1 MQRGALGLVCI
12 LAALLTALP
21 SMADQRLDDAAI
33 RGLQDRQAEAWNRH
47 DAKAYASL
55 FTEDGEVVN
64 VVGWWWK
71 SRGEIESKLAAAF
84 AFVFRDSTLTITDV
98 KVRFVTP
105 DIAIAHVSWSMKGA
119 RTPPNMP
126 EPRQGIQLQVLQRSS
141 AGWLILSF
149 QNTNA
154 LPEAAFPTGPP
165 PATP

>member
-1 MQRGALGLVCI
+1 MRRGTVGLLWI
-12 LAALLTALP
+12 LAALLMAVP
-21 SMADQRLDDAAI
+21 SMADQRLDETAI
-33 RGLQDRQAEAWNRH
+33 RGLQDTQAEAWNRH

-71 SRGEIESKLAAAF
+71 SRGEIESKLTTAF

-98 KVRFVTP
+98 KVKFVTP

-141 AGWLILSF
+141 SGWLILSF

-165 PATP
+165 TTP